1 MAVNGKTGWTAPP
14 VKGAPTK
21 PQRSK
26 EEMFKDIHELARKA
40 GVKVGV
46 YGVPESGK
54 THFCCSA
61 PPPVYIL
68 ETNDGAAQLANN
80 FPGKDIKVF
89 NCYVTTGDPQT
100 ECKASLDVLRE
111 ALNALSDL
119 EEGTICIDDG
129 TDLWEWIGG
138 VLRLEVLKV
147 DLAARVQ
154 PSDYK
159 WANAEYRSII
169 MKCRAINANFI
180 MTAMAEEVFKDAKLT
195 PTGVMRAGWQ
205 KWTPKY
211 LDCIIRLI
219 KEETKAGYTYRA
231 FIEKFRQ
238 HRLVNRDFVNFDFD
252 ALYKEIQQYL
262 VVPKVVS

>member
-1 MAVNGKTGWTAPP
+1 
-14 VKGAPTK
+14 
-21 PQRSK
+21 
-26 EEMFKDIHELARKA
+26 
-40 GVKVGV
+40 
-46 YGVPESGK
+46 
-54 THFCCSA
+54 
-61 PPPVYIL
+61 
-68 ETNDGAAQLANN
+68 
-80 FPGKDIKVF
+80 VF

-119 EEGTICIDDG
+119 NEGTICIDDG

-180 MTAMAEEVFKDAKLT
+180 ITAMDGEVFRDAKLT
-195 PTGVMRAGWQ
+195 PTNVYKAEWQ
-205 KWTPKY
+205 KWTPKW
-211 LDCIIRLI
+211 LDVQIRLM
-219 KEETKAGYTYRA
+219 KEENKTGYTYRA
-231 FIEKFRQ
+231 FIEKFR
-238 HRLVNRDFVNFDFD
+238 HFRLVNRDFINFNFDTMF
-252 ALYKEIQQYL
+252 KEIKPYL
-262 VVPKVVS
+262 IQPPEGAK